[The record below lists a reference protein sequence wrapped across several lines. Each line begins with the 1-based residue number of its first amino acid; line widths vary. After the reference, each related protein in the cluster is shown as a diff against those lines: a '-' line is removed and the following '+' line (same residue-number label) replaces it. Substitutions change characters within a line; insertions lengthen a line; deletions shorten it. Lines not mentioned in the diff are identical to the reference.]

1 MAHRLSCPTRWE
13 PDAPCNCGESGSSK
27 RHHNG
32 CGAMFGGQCSCDEYD
47 KWESSHQLDDG
58 ILNPTSHSPD
68 CPARWEPDQRCTCG
82 YSACI

>member
-1 MAHRLSCPTRWE
+1 MAHRSSCPTRWE

-47 KWESSHQLDDG
+47 KWE
-58 ILNPTSHSPD
+58 
-68 CPARWEPDQRCTCG
+68 
-82 YSACI
+82 